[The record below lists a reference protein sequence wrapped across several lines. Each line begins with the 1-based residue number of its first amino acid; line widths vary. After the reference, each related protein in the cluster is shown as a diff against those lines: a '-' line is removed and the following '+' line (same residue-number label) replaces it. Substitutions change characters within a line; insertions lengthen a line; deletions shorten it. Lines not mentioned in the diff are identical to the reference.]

1 MKILVTG
8 GAGFVGSCLS
18 EQLLNRGNEVV
29 ALDNFNDYYSP
40 ERKRKNI
47 EPLLDNDK
55 FTLIEGD
62 FRDQVVLN
70 DLFNKFAPEAIAH
83 MGAMANVRHSV
94 KHPHLFNDVNVIGTG
109 NLLELAAKTN
119 VNNFVFASTSS
130 IYGQRKEV
138 PFIETDRTD
147 GPLAPYPATKK
158 MGELL
163 GHAYQNMHGLNF
175 TALRFFNVYGPK
187 GRPDMM
193 PYKVFELL
201 TNNEEITLFDAGE
214 LSRDWTYIDDVVSGV
229 ISAIEKPHP
238 YEIIN
243 IGRGEPF
250 PMTEFINIAES
261 IAGIK
266 ANIRNAPAPLSEPKI
281 TYANVD
287 KAKKLYGYNP
297 QTSLQVGLSNLWEW
311 FQAEVLNN

>member
-18 EQLLNRGNEVV
+18 EKLLERGDEVI

-40 ERKRKNI
+40 ERKRENVK
-47 EPLLDNDK
+47 PLLDNDR

-62 FRDQVVLN
+62 FRDI
-70 DLFNKFAPEAIAH
+70 DLLENLFKSHQPQRIAH

-94 KHPHLFNDVNVIGTG
+94 KHPHLFNDVNVTGTG
-109 NLLELAAKTN
+109 NLLELSTQHE
-119 VNNFVFASTSS
+119 VDNFVFASTSS

-193 PYKVFELL
+193 PYKVFQFL
-201 TNNEEITLFDAGE
+201 TEGTEITLFDAGE
-214 LSRDWTYIDDVVSGV
+214 LSRDWTYIDDVLSGV
-229 ISAIEKPHP
+229 ISAIDNPDP
-238 YEIIN
+238 YEIVN

-250 PMTEFINIAES
+250 PMTEFIKITEEISGTKGNI
-261 IAGIK
+261 K
-266 ANIRNAPAPLSEPKI
+266 NVPAPLSEPKI

-287 KAKKLYGYNP
+287 KAKKIYGYNP
-297 QTSLQVGLSNLWEW
+297 QTSLHEGLASLWTW
-311 FQAEVLNN
+311 YQAEIMA

>member
-8 GAGFVGSCLS
+8 GAGFVGSSLS
-18 EQLLNRGNEVV
+18 EKLLARGDEVI

-40 ERKRKNI
+40 ERKRANVK
-47 EPLLDNDK
+47 PFLDNDR

-62 FRDQVVLN
+62 FRDRELVEK
-70 DLFNKFAPEAIAH
+70 LFKDQQPQRIAH
-83 MGAMANVRHSV
+83 MGAMAQVRHSV
-94 KHPHLFNDVNVIGTG
+94 KHPHIFNEVNVTGTG
-109 NLLELAAKTN
+109 NLLEFAAQSG
-119 VNNFVFASTSS
+119 VENFILASTSS

-138 PFIETDRTD
+138 PFLETDSTD

-163 GHAYQNMHGLNF
+163 GHAYQNMHALNF

-193 PYKVFELL
+193 PYMVFKFL
-201 TNNEEITLFDAGE
+201 TEDSEITLFDAGE

-229 ISAIEKPHP
+229 ISAIDNPHP
-238 YEIIN
+238 YEIVN

-250 PMTEFINIAES
+250 PMTEFVKITEEIS
-261 IAGIK
+261 GIK
-266 ANIRNAPAPLSEPKI
+266 GNIKNVPAPLSEPKI

-287 KAKKLYGYNP
+287 KAKKMYGYNP
-297 QTSLQVGLSNLWEW
+297 QTSLPEGLANLWTW
-311 FQAEVLNN
+311 YQAEVMA